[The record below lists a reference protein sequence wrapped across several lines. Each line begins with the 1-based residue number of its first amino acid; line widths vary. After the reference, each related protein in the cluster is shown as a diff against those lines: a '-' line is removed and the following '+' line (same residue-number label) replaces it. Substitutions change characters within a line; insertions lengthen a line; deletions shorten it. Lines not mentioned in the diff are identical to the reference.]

1 MKLTEIL
8 ETVQPLTI
16 EGSTDRDI
24 TGIAYDS
31 RLVMPGNMFV
41 ALRGVHDD
49 GHRFVDMAID
59 KGAAA
64 VMFEQDCCL
73 SPRATKIKVH
83 DARRTMALA
92 ADCFYN
98 HPSQRLKVVG
108 VTGTNG
114 KTTTVFMVKTIL
126 EAAGVKT
133 GLLGTV
139 QYEIGERIIP
149 ASRTTPESVDIQG
162 MFSQMLGIGC
172 CGVAMEVS
180 SHALDQHR
188 VAGVDFDVA
197 VFTNLTQDHLDY
209 HHTMEN
215 YFEAKTKLFGMLGS
229 IRKAGRAVVNA
240 DNEYGRRLAA
250 RLGGDH
256 AVVTYGVLSD
266 AAIQALDVR
275 VSADGTYFVVR
286 TPQGSRPIHLPLIGR
301 YNVSN
306 ALAAIGA
313 GLALGLDLGLIE
325 QALANMRLVRG
336 RLEAVPVRDGFHV
349 FVDYAHTE
357 DALRNVLST
366 VHELTKGRLIT
377 VFGCGGD
384 RDKGKRAPMGRA
396 AAELV
401 DFAIL
406 TSDNPRT
413 EDPREILRQVEAGFP
428 ADTKNRYLVIEDR
441 REAIE
446 RALDM
451 ALPGDTVLIA
461 GKGHECFQNFG
472 GTEVPFNDREVVEV
486 WDARSK
492 PRRIGQIAAFCGA
505 KLLRGDP
512 SQPVTRIS
520 TDTRT
525 VGRGDCF
532 IALRGA
538 RFDGHEFLNVAA
550 ERGASAAVVSQ
561 PTKSAINSPSVAL
574 LQVSDTL
581 TALHQLATNYRRLM
595 PPAARVIAV
604 SGANGKTTTKEMIAA
619 VLSQN
624 HRARIVKTLANNNNH
639 IGVPQTVIA
648 LAEEHGDF
656 GVIEL
661 GSNHPG
667 EMRVLAGIVQPDV
680 CVVTNIGPA
689 HVEFF
694 GDEAGVAKE
703 EGTPLEFLR
712 RDAQSYAVL
721 NADDRW
727 FNELRAHTS
736 ATVVSVGIE
745 NFAEIRASD
754 IRINGDI
761 KFRLNVAKKGDD
773 VIVRLKTLGRH
784 QIYNALQ
791 AAAVGYMQGMDL
803 DEIREGLESVEYPK
817 MRMELKQVGGIRFI
831 NDCYNANPSS
841 MCAALQMLRETPCA
855 GRKIAVLGDMLE
867 LGAHTQRAH
876 LDVGAAAANSGLSA
890 LVTVGQ
896 AARWIAEGAVE
907 AGMNVRRVMP
917 VLSATEAAKVLC
929 GLVSE
934 GDTVLLKGSRRVG
947 LEKVFEL
954 QSQGQ

>member
-8 ETVQPLTI
+8 ETVQTLTI

-31 RLVMPGNMFV
+31 RRVMPGNMFV
-41 ALRGVHDD
+41 AMRGVHTD

-59 KGAAA
+59 RGATA
-64 VMFEQDCCL
+64 VVFEQDCCL
-73 SPRATKIKVH
+73 SPRATRIKVR

-114 KTTTVFMVKTIL
+114 KTTTAFMVKTIL
-126 EAAGVKT
+126 EAAGMKT

-139 QYEIGERIIP
+139 QYEIGARIIP
-149 ASRTTPESVDIQG
+149 ALRTTPESVEIQD
-162 MFSQMLGIGC
+162 MFSQMLRIGC
-172 CGVAMEVS
+172 GGVAMEVS
-180 SHALDQHR
+180 SHALDQYR

-209 HHTMEN
+209 HHTMEE
-215 YFEAKTKLFGMLGS
+215 YFEAKAKLFGMLGS

-240 DNEYGRRLAA
+240 DNEYGRRLVE

-286 TPQGSRPIHLPLIGR
+286 TPRGSRPIHLPLIGR

-306 ALAAIGA
+306 ALAAIGV
-313 GLALGLDLGLIE
+313 GLALDLDLGLIE
-325 QALANMRLVRG
+325 EALAHMQPVRG
-336 RLEAVPVRDGFHV
+336 RLESVPMRNGFHV
-349 FVDYAHTE
+349 LVDYAHTE

-366 VHELTKGRLIT
+366 VSELTKGRLIT

-384 RDKGKRAPMGRA
+384 RDKGKRAPMGRTA
-396 AAELV
+396 SELA

-413 EDPREILRQVEAGFP
+413 EDPRAILSQVEAGFP
-428 ADTKNRYLVIEDR
+428 ADAKDRYLVIEDR
-441 REAIE
+441 HEAIE
-446 RALDM
+446 RSLDM
-451 ALPGDTVLIA
+451 AQPNDTVLIA
-461 GKGHECFQNFG
+461 GKGHECFQDFAG
-472 GTEVPFNDREVVEV
+472 SSVPFNDRQVVEEWSGRWKTMSV
-486 WDARSK
+486 GRL
-492 PRRIGQIAAFCGA
+492 AAFCGA
-505 KLLRGDP
+505 TVLRGDP
-512 SQPVTRIS
+512 NRPVARIS

-538 RFDGHEFLNVAA
+538 RFDGHEFLNEAA
-550 ERGASAAVVSQ
+550 ERGASAAVVAY
-561 PTKSAINSPSVAL
+561 PTISAINSPSVAL
-574 LQVSDTL
+574 LQVPDTL
-581 TALHQLATNYRRLM
+581 TALHKLATSYRRLM
-595 PPAARVIAV
+595 PPAARVIAI
-604 SGANGKTTTKEMIAA
+604 SGATGKTTTKEMLAA
-619 VLSQN
+619 VLSQ
-624 HRARIVKTLANNNNH
+624 RFRVVKTPANNNNH

-648 LAEEHGDF
+648 LAEERGDF

-667 EMRVLAGIVQPDV
+667 EMRVLAEIVQPDV
-680 CVVTNIGPA
+680 CIVTNIGPA

-703 EGTPLEFLR
+703 EGTPLEFLP
-712 RDAQSYAVL
+712 RDGQSYAVL
-721 NADDRW
+721 NADDPW
-727 FNELRAHTS
+727 FNELRSRTRANIVT
-736 ATVVSVGIE
+736 VGIE
-745 NFAEIRASD
+745 NFADIRASE
-754 IRINGDI
+754 IKINWDV
-761 KFRLNVAKKGDD
+761 KFKLNIAKKHDD
-773 VIVRLKTLGRH
+773 VIIRLKTLGRH
-784 QIYNALQ
+784 QICNALQ

-803 DEIREGLESVEYPK
+803 DEIREGLENVVYPK
-817 MRMELKQVGGIRFI
+817 MRMELKQVGGICFV

-841 MCAALQMLRETPCA
+841 MRAALQMLRETPCA

-876 LDVGAAAANSGLSA
+876 LDIGAAAANSGLAA

-896 AARWIAEGAVE
+896 AARWIAEGAAE
-907 AGMNVRRVMP
+907 AGMEMQRVVP
-917 VLSATEAAKVLC
+917 VLSAAEAAEALRS
-929 GLVSE
+929 LVGE
-934 GDTVLLKGSRRVG
+934 GDMVLLKGSRRVG
-947 LEKVFEL
+947 LEKVLEL
-954 QSQGQ
+954 QSTGQ